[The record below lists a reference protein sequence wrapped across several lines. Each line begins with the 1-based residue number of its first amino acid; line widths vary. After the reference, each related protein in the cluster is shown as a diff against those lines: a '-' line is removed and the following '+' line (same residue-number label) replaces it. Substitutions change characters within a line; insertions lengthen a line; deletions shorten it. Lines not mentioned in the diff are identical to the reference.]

1 MVYQY
6 VLPFWWFISMFS
18 KFVDGLSVCFPNLLM
33 VCRYFPPSFDGLSW
47 CLPKL
52 VGGFRYIPLWHFTT
66 HVVFLVGV
74 YPVLVS
80 PRFEHRWIG
89 LWLTTMG
96 VQSTTVL
103 VLCAANN
110 HGKLRD
116 FFMISSWF
124 FYGYDKQPRC
134 QCDLQI
140 WRSGQLLLI
149 RMAFQAQ
156 MNGKNG
162 FLMSTWRSRRRKN
175 TWTISIHECKR
186 ELVRSDFPTNIYI

>member
-1 MVYQY
+1 MLERRLDVVKAQNLFDQVAVRLGTSAKNSWVMLSLIDGLSVCSPFLLMVYQY
-6 VLPFWWFISMFS
+6 VLQICWWFISMFPP
-18 KFVDGLSVCFPNLLM
+18 FLM
-33 VCRYFPPSFDGLSW
+33 VCGYFPPSFDGLSW

-66 HVVFLVGV
+66 HVVLLVGV

-89 LWLTTMG
+89 LCLTTMG

-116 FFMISSWF
+116 FFMIF
-124 FYGYDKQPRC
+124 PRV
-134 QCDLQI
+134 
-140 WRSGQLLLI
+140 W
-149 RMAFQAQ
+149 
-156 MNGKNG
+156 
-162 FLMSTWRSRRRKN
+162 
-175 TWTISIHECKR
+175 
-186 ELVRSDFPTNIYI
+186 